1 MRWLSGSDTANDAGE
16 LSFIGLD
23 TRVVTLTARPN
34 GLNTRMVTLTAARPN
49 GLDTRVVTLTARPN

>member
-23 TRVVTLTARPN
+23 TRVVTLTSRPN
-34 GLNTRMVTLTAARPN
+34 GLVTLTARPN